1 MLNVLRLQEGFT
13 AAQFEPATG
22 LGFEVVQKQVES
34 LQNKALLSDEGI
46 VIRPTEKGQQFLNS
60 VLEEFL

>member
-1 MLNVLRLQEGFT
+1 VLRLQEGFT
-13 AAQFEPATG
+13 AAQFEAATG

-34 LQNKALLSDEGI
+34 LQNKALLSEEGG
-46 VIRPTEKGQQFLNS
+46 VIRPTDKGQQFLNS